1 MIGLNSGLLGVRR
14 VPTTGSATGLWVPNE
29 QSLAQRAGIWP
40 AGPVS
45 GPDYGTKK
53 LAVLFEGA
61 NNSTTFTDSGA
72 NAVSITAY
80 NGAKITTATFAQGTS
95 SGEFARSSS
104 SYVGFAS
111 LGALNFGTGD
121 FSIKFRARM
130 TNLPSPGQAY
140 TVICGLAIFDNTVPY
155 ISFDASGSSV
165 TLRLGFH
172 WLGTNITSSAFSVSA
187 NTWYDYEVSRTGTTI
202 NIKQGGTTV
211 GTGTFGST
219 VNLGAGGTTIG
230 GNEASNNFDGQLD
243 ELVVE

>member
-1 MIGLNSGLLGVRR
+1 VKILAIRDLGFL
-14 VPTTGSATGLWVPNE
+14 SAATASAPIN
-29 QSLAQRAGIWP
+29 
-40 AGPVS
+40 
-45 GPDYGTKK
+45 YGGKK

-80 NGAKITTATFAQGTS
+80 NGAKITTATFGQGTS

-121 FSIKFRARM
+121 FNIKFRARM
-130 TNLPSPGQAY
+130 TSLPSPGQAY
-140 TVICGLAIFDNTVPY
+140 TVICALATYNNTVPR
-155 ISFDASGSSV
+155 IEIFNMGSGTV
-165 TLRLGFH
+165 LRFTLPS
-172 WLGTNITSSAFSVSA
+172 LGTIIDSSALLIST
-187 NTWYDYEVSRTGTTI
+187 NTWYDFEVSRTGTTI

-211 GTGTFGST
+211 GTGTFGSV

-243 ELVVE
+243 ELLIE